1 MKLGIS
7 SYCLAPNMAEGKM
20 TIFDVIDWAKDHG
33 CEHIEFVPFYLP
45 FVDEK
50 NKCLNTDLID
60 QVREHCQKV
69 DLEIST
75 YSVNA
80 DLLIPDAA
88 ERRAEIER
96 VKLHIDV
103 AARLGIHWMRHDI
116 ANFRRPFSTNTL
128 PHFNEELP
136 LMVEGTRELCDYAA
150 SLGINTTLENHGFFC
165 NGSERVLRIF
175 EALERPNMKMTMDVG
190 NFLCVDEYN
199 LAAVKRCLHLA
210 QIIHLKDF
218 YIRTKE
224 QLPSQNEMF
233 NCNNG
238 SWFETLGGQMIRGSI
253 VGQGDLPIP
262 EIIKNIKESGYDGYV
277 SIEFEGMEPCER
289 GTEISLNMARAF
301 FGREIGKQSVPK
313 MEWT

>member
-7 SYCLAPNMAEGKM
+7 SYCLSPYMGSGQM
-20 TIFDVIDWAKDHG
+20 TVFDVIDWAKDHG

-50 NKCLNTDLID
+50 NQCLNTELID
-60 QVREHCQKV
+60 QVREHCKEV

-80 DLLIPDAA
+80 DLLKPTEE
-88 ERRAEIER
+88 ERKAEIAR
-96 VKLHIDV
+96 VKLHIDA
-103 AARLGIHWMRHDI
+103 AARLGIKWMRHDI
-116 ANFRRPFSTNTL
+116 AGFRRPFSTNTIYN
-128 PHFNEELP
+128 FNEELP
-136 LMVEGTRELCDYAA
+136 LMVEGTRELCDYA
-150 SLGINTTLENHGFFC
+150 LQYGINTTLENHGFFC

-175 EALERPNMKMTMDVG
+175 DAVDRPNMKMTLDVG

-199 LAAVKRCLHLA
+199 IAAVQRCLHKA

-218 YIRTKE
+218 YIRTKA

-238 SWFETLGGQMIRGSI
+238 SWFETMGGQMIRGAI
-253 VGQGDLPIP
+253 TGQGDLPIP
-262 EIIKNIKESGYDGYV
+262 AIIEQIKASGFDGYI
-277 SIEFEGMEPCER
+277 SIEFEGMEPCDR

-301 FGREIGKQSVPK
+301 LGREQGKQSTPE

>member
-7 SYCLAPNMAEGKM
+7 SYCLSPYMATGQM

-45 FVDEK
+45 FVDEA
-50 NKCLNTDLID
+50 NKCLNTELID
-60 QVREHCQKV
+60 QVREHCKKV

-80 DLLIPDAA
+80 DLLMTDPEA
-88 ERRAEIER
+88 RRAEIER
-96 VKLHIDV
+96 VKLHIDA

-116 ANFRRPFSTNTL
+116 ASFRRPFSTNTL
-128 PHFNEELP
+128 HNFNEELP
-136 LMVEGTRELCDYAA
+136 LMIEGTRELCDYAL
-150 SLGINTTLENHGFFC
+150 SYGINTTLENHGFFC

-199 LAAVKRCLHLA
+199 IAAVQKCLPLA

-238 SWFETLGGQMIRGSI
+238 SWFETMGGQMIRGAI
-253 VGQGDLPIP
+253 TGQGDLPIP
-262 EIIKNIKESGYDGYV
+262 AIIRYIKDSGYNGYV
-277 SIEFEGMEPCER
+277 SIEFEGMEPCDR

-301 FGREIGKQSVPK
+301 FGREQGKQSTPEMK
-313 MEWT
+313 WT